1 MSSVQTLETMRK
13 LNEIKSYVRNTLD
26 KLLGVRGN
34 LIRSNDSWQY
44 YGFCELVEA
53 LRKWT
58 DRNLKII
65 ASDKNPEGDN
75 VYHTKER
82 EREQTTCSCVFCEK
96 DGHKSSECKIIEC
109 VSDCK
114 SKILEKKLC
123 FSCTGSKHQAS
134 ECRSTKTCEFCNEKH
149 QSSLCKKSRTCI

>member
-65 ASDKNPEGDN
+65 ASAKNPEGDN
-75 VYHTKER
+75 AYHTKER
-82 EREQTTCSCVFCEK
+82 ESKQPAA
-96 DGHKSSECKIIEC
+96 
-109 VSDCK
+109 VSFARK
-114 SKILEKKLC
+114 TAINRANVRSLNVYL
-123 FSCTGSKHQAS
+123 TAS
-134 ECRSTKTCEFCNEKH
+134 QKF
-149 QSSLCKKSRTCI
+149 

>member
-65 ASDKNPEGDN
+65 ASDKKPEGDN

-82 EREQTTCSCVFCEK
+82 ESKQPAA
-96 DGHKSSECKIIEC
+96 
-109 VSDCK
+109 VSFARK
-114 SKILEKKLC
+114 AAINRVNVRSLNVYL
-123 FSCTGSKHQAS
+123 TAS
-134 ECRSTKTCEFCNEKH
+134 
-149 QSSLCKKSRTCI
+149 

>member
-65 ASDKNPEGDN
+65 ASDKNPEGDHA
-75 VYHTKER
+75 YHTKER
-82 EREQTTCSCVFCEK
+82 ESKQPAA
-96 DGHKSSECKIIEC
+96 
-109 VSDCK
+109 VSFARK
-114 SKILEKKLC
+114 TAINRVNVRSLNVYL
-123 FSCTGSKHQAS
+123 TAS
-134 ECRSTKTCEFCNEKH
+134 QKF
-149 QSSLCKKSRTCI
+149 

>member
-1 MSSVQTLETMRK
+1 MRK

-65 ASDKNPEGDN
+65 ASAKNPEGDN
-75 VYHTKER
+75 AYHTKER
-82 EREQTTCSCVFCEK
+82 ERANNLQ
-96 DGHKSSECKIIEC
+96 
-109 VSDCK
+109 
-114 SKILEKKLC
+114 LC
-123 FSCTGSKHQAS
+123 LLR
-134 ECRSTKTCEFCNEKH
+134 ER
-149 QSSLCKKSRTCI
+149 RP

>member
-82 EREQTTCSCVFCEK
+82 ERANNLQ
-96 DGHKSSECKIIEC
+96 
-109 VSDCK
+109 
-114 SKILEKKLC
+114 LC
-123 FSCTGSKHQAS
+123 LLR
-134 ECRSTKTCEFCNEKH
+134 ER
-149 QSSLCKKSRTCI
+149 RP